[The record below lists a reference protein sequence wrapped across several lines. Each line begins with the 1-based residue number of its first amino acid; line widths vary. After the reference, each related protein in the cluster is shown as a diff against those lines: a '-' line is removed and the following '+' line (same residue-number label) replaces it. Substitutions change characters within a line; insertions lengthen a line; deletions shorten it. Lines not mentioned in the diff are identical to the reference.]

1 MKIVQQWGLV
11 ALVGLSACQTQAPVE
26 TNPQTGIKYQPE
38 LALQDLFHDVQMS
51 GIFPDSKTM
60 VDCKPMS
67 APRIYW
73 LNIIS

>member
-11 ALVGLSACQTQAPVE
+11 ALVGLSACQTPAPVE

-51 GIFPDSKTM
+51 GIFLTRKLWWIVSQCP
-60 VDCKPMS
+60 P
-67 APRIYW
+67 PGYIG
-73 LNIIS
+73 